1 MAKVRSLFN
10 VEGTLGEVTFY
21 KDKDGY
27 RIRGK
32 SGVSR
37 ERILN
42 DPQFARTREN
52 LSEFSNSAKSG
63 KQLRKAISG
72 LMLNAKDG
80 RVTSRVT
87 KVMSQV
93 KNSDLT
99 SVAGLRNVATGIQT
113 AAGKTWLRGFNFN
126 VDAPLDAVLRTY
138 WNLDTLT
145 GEITIASLIPSEQI
159 STPEGATH
167 VTLSA
172 AFLNLDFATEAVD
185 LQLTNEVN
193 LPITGTAT
201 SVTLTPTAAPVGT
214 GQSFYF
220 LKIAFFREINGIQS
234 PLKNGAFNALQ
245 LLEVL

>member
-1 MAKVRSLFN
+1 MPKVKSLFN
-10 VEGTLGEVTFY
+10 VEGTIGEVTFY
-21 KDKDGY
+21 KDQDGY

-32 SGVSR
+32 SGVSK

-42 DPQFARTREN
+42 DPNFARTREN
-52 LSEFSNSAKSG
+52 LSEFSNSAKGG

-72 LMLNAKDG
+72 LMLNAKDR
-80 RVTSRVT
+80 RVTARVT

-99 SVAGLRNVATGIQT
+99 SAAGLRNVATGIQT
-113 AAGKTWLRGFNFN
+113 AVGKSWLKGFNFN
-126 VDAPLDAVLRTY
+126 VDAPLDAVLKTY
-138 WNLDTLT
+138 WNLDTVT
-145 GEITIASLIPSEQI
+145 GEITMASLIPSEQI
-159 STPEGATH
+159 SIPEGATH

-193 LPITGTAT
+193 LPINGTAT
-201 SVTLTPTAAPVGT
+201 PVTLTPTAAAVGT

-234 PLKNGAFNALQ
+234 PLKNGGFNALQ